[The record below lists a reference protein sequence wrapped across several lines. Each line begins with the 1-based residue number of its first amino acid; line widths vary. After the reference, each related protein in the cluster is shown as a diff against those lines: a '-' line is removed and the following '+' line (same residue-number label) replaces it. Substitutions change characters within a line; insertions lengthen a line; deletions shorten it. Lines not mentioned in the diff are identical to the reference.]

1 MSTQPKPEF
10 IEEEISEQAIQ
21 EYLDAHPD
29 FFERHSALL
38 SSLQLPHGSSGTV
51 SLVERQVSMLRQ
63 KELRQQRQLKELIEV
78 ARANDVLSAKI
89 HELTLQL
96 LAASDLHTSI
106 TCIEEAMRSG
116 FGADQ
121 SVMVHFGDPTMFE
134 DIDVGRFFRVIDRS
148 DDALKPFGTFLQGK
162 GPRCGQ
168 ARDTQREFLFRDDA
182 AEIGSMAL
190 VPLGKKS
197 EIGFLAIGSSDADR
211 FHPGMSIDFL
221 ARLGDLVAGALK
233 RY

>member
-1 MSTQPKPEF
+1 MSTQRKPEF
-10 IEEEISEQAIQ
+10 IEEEISEQAIKD
-21 EYLDAHPD
+21 YLAAHPD

-38 SSLQLPHGSSGTV
+38 RSLQLPHGSSGTV

-96 LAASDLHTSI
+96 FAAHDLHTSI
-106 TCIEEAMRSG
+106 NCIEEAMRSG

-121 SVMVHFGDPTMFE
+121 SVLVHFGDPTLFE
-134 DIDVGRFFRVIDRS
+134 DIDAGRFFHVIDRN
-148 DDALKPFGTFLQGK
+148 DDALKPFSTFLQGK
-162 GPRCGQ
+162 GARCGQ
-168 ARDTQREFLFRDDA
+168 VRDSQREFLFRDYA
-182 AEIGSMAL
+182 AEIGSVAL
-190 VPLGKKS
+190 VPLGEKS
-197 EIGFLAIGSSDADR
+197 HIGFLAIGSTDAER
-211 FHPGMSIDFL
+211 YHPGMSIDFL

>member
-1 MSTQPKPEF
+1 MSTQRKPEF
-10 IEEEISEQAIQ
+10 IEEEISEQAIKD
-21 EYLDAHPD
+21 YLAAHPD

-96 LAASDLHTSI
+96 FAAHDLHTSI
-106 TCIEEAMRSG
+106 SCIEEAMRSG

-121 SVMVHFGDPTMFE
+121 SVLVHFGDPTLFE
-134 DIDVGRFFRVIDRS
+134 ASSIETTMLSSHLARS
-148 DDALKPFGTFLQGK
+148 CK
-162 GPRCGQ
+162 
-168 ARDTQREFLFRDDA
+168 ARAPDA
-182 AEIGSMAL
+182 ARCVIPSASSCS
-190 VPLGKKS
+190 VTTPQR
-197 EIGFLAIGSSDADR
+197 LA
-211 FHPGMSIDFL
+211 P
-221 ARLGDLVAGALK
+221 
-233 RY
+233 